1 MTGVCDQHRAQYVRL
16 DKLIF
21 YWQQLEMKTEP
32 LRYNKDTTDKVPI
45 QDIIRSLI
53 VRYQVGCMLSG
64 GLYAIMWAVCYQ
76 MGCPLSG
83 GLYAIRWAVCYQVGC
98 PLSGGLS
105 ANRWAVRYQVG
116 CMLWWSKT
124 TIGTTTVVLPVTY
137 VSLWFELFK
146 VYRGL
151 CSGQYNLHVV

>member
-1 MTGVCDQHRAQYVRL
+1 MTGVCYQHRAQYVRL

-64 GLYAIMWAVCYQ
+64 GLYAMV
-76 MGCPLSG
+76 
-83 GLYAIRWAVCYQVGC
+83 
-98 PLSGGLS
+98 
-105 ANRWAVRYQVG
+105 
-116 CMLWWSKT
+116 K
-124 TIGTTTVVLPVTY
+124 
-137 VSLWFELFK
+137 
-146 VYRGL
+146 
-151 CSGQYNLHVV
+151 